1 MAYDKRKNV
10 YLLGRYEDD
19 IKGAKLPSNEQVLC
33 FFLYNHNKLNLTI
46 KESATKT
53 VEKVIEFWDKARIPI
68 RYKYDCL
75 KKSNWAI

>member
-10 YLLGRYEDD
+10 HLLGRYEDD
-19 IKGAKLPSNEQVLC
+19 KKGAKLPSNEQVPC

-68 RYKYDCL
+68 RCKYDCI
-75 KKSNWAI
+75 KKK